1 MSKEYLDK
9 AGLTYLWGKLKAYFQ
24 VKLVSGTN
32 IKTVNN
38 NSLLGSGNI
47 SITGNVTGVKGS
59 AESSYRTGNVN
70 LTASNVGAV
79 GKSDEMQTT
88 NPFAPNSLRGPYIS
102 KIDNAFYA
110 ADKRWTVTSTGTGTI
125 SNLFD
130 GSYETNYVVPS
141 GATNVIT
148 MDFTSDPSGYFPG
161 YPYGYILVSVY
172 YTAKPSSI
180 SCRAYCNY
188 EPHGIGW
195 FDISLDPMPD
205 NGDSNTVYR
214 GRQPRYNISKI
225 EFTITG
231 QTTGT
236 YNGAFITQIE
246 MHLDRPDSRR
256 NPFLSK
262 YGEET
267 LYYNLTA
274 PKFIGS
280 LAQTSKA
287 SEDACIPSKAD
298 EVSFY
303 RATTTATGGD
313 GHVIGFTWAGTT
325 AYGAQL
331 FIDTDPTYNM
341 AIRQRNANGVWQP
354 WKKIYTANDA
364 INASTVNSHTVN
376 SDVPANAKFTDT
388 VTTATT
394 TGSGNAVTEISA
406 SNGALTVTKGTT
418 FLTSHQD
425 ISGKADKSATVST
438 VTWDSTNKK
447 FTKTINGTTTDIVT
461 AANLRTGLNVAD
473 GAEVNQ
479 NAFSNVKVGSTTV
492 AADSKTDTLE
502 LVGGTNITL
511 TPDATNDKVTI
522 AFSGTIPTVPNNFG
536 TVKVGS
542 TNVVADTTSDTLE
555 LVAGDNVTLTPDA
568 TNDKITIAATDTD
581 TKNTAGSTDTSSKIF
596 IVGATSQATN
606 PQTYSQDTAYVGTD
620 GHLYSDSKQVVNLS
634 GSQALT
640 NKTYNGYT
648 LAGACAKGVVTSIG
662 SNSTDLPTVTA
673 VKNYVSNAT
682 STPGYKLF
690 KGTAPT
696 PFDPT
701 DYKIGEYW
709 LVRTAGTYAGQT
721 CEPGD
726 ILIVVN
732 DYLAS
737 QGLSADDF
745 TIVQG
750 KLVSGTNIKT
760 INNQS
765 LLGSGNIA
773 ISGGV
778 TIDDAMSSTSTNP
791 VQNKVVLAA
800 IQAAASAGSSGADGM
815 TIDGWK
821 ICWGTTSLNT
831 SSASGSGTYAAP
843 YYVDSSSISLSYNG
857 TPYVWCQ
864 VMGGWTGTRYATPYD
879 ISDTGFKIRLY
890 ASAKNST
897 STTVRWLSIGIA

>member
-9 AGLTYLWGKLKAYFQ
+9 AGLTYLWSKLKAYFQ

-394 TGSGNAVTEISA
+394 TGSGNAVTAISA

-479 NAFSNVKVGSTTV
+479 NAFSNVTVGSTTI
-492 AADSKTDTLE
+492 AAGSKTDTL
-502 LVGGTNITL
+502 TL
-511 TPDATNDKVTI
+511 TA
-522 AFSGTIPTVPNNFG
+522 
-536 TVKVGS
+536 GS
-542 TNVVADTTSDTLE
+542 
-555 LVAGDNVTLTPDA
+555 NVTLTPDA
-568 TNDKITIAATDTD
+568 TNDKITIAATDT
-581 TKNTAGSTDTSSKIF
+581 TYESKAAASGGTAVSLVTTGEKYTWNNKSTVPTNHASTATTYGAGTSS
-596 IVGATSQATN
+596 N
-606 PQTYSQDTAYVGTD
+606 Y
-620 GHLYSDSKQVVNLS
+620 GHVKLSDS
-634 GSQALT
+634 
-640 NKTYNGYT
+640 
-648 LAGACAKGVVTSIG
+648 TS
-662 SNSTDLPTVTA
+662 ST
-673 VKNYVSNAT
+673 
-682 STPGYKLF
+682 
-690 KGTAPT
+690 
-696 PFDPT
+696 
-701 DYKIGEYW
+701 
-709 LVRTAGTYAGQT
+709 
-721 CEPGD
+721 
-726 ILIVVN
+726 
-732 DYLAS
+732 
-737 QGLSADDF
+737 
-745 TIVQG
+745 
-750 KLVSGTNIKT
+750 SGTNGGIAATPSAVKSAYDLANT
-760 INNQS
+760 ANGTANTALSGVNGNLIYDHTFSISNGVATFTPHVYQAGAEVTTNYAAS
-765 LLGSGNIA
+765 CFVWKYRLIDGSEVTLTTKSDRGCD
-773 ISGGV
+773 V
-778 TIDDAMSSTSTNP
+778 TISTMGYGGH
-791 VQNKVVLAA
+791 V
-800 IQAAASAGSSGADGM
+800 IGSF
-815 TIDGWK
+815 
-821 ICWGTTSLNT
+821 
-831 SSASGSGTYAAP
+831 
-843 YYVDSSSISLSYNG
+843 
-857 TPYVWCQ
+857 TPP
-864 VMGGWTGTRYATPYD
+864 T
-879 ISDTGFKIRLY
+879 
-890 ASAKNST
+890 
-897 STTVRWLSIGIA
+897 